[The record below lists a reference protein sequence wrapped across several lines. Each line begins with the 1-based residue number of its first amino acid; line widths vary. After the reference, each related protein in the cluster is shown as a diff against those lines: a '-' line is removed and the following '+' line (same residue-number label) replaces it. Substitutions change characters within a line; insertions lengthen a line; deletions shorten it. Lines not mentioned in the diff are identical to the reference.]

1 MKTRL
6 KIDLTIDEN
15 KIMSGEVMIRGDKVL
30 AAAAILQVAK
40 SNTDF
45 KELIKAISEVNR
57 MNNENTEQNR

>member
-15 KIMSGEVMIRGDKVL
+15 KVMSGEVMIKGSKVL

-40 SNTDF
+40 GNTEF
-45 KELIKAISEVNR
+45 KELIKAVEEVNR
-57 MNNENTEQNR
+57 MNDESIE